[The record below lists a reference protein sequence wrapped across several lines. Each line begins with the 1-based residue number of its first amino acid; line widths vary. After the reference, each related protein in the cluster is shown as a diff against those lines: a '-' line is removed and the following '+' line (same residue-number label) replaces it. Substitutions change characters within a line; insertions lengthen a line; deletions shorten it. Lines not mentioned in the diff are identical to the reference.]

1 MIVIVSGPPGSGK
14 TTLAKKIS
22 EKYNYEYVSTG
33 AIFREMA
40 RALNVDVVTLN
51 KMAEKELD
59 IDIKVDSKVLDFLK
73 RDKIVIESHIAGWG
87 IKGSKDDVVA
97 IYVTASL
104 EKRAQ
109 RIASRDGISY
119 EQAVLQVL
127 SREESHWRRFFN
139 FYGINITDLSIFDL
153 VVNTDNLTPDEV
165 FAVVDGY
172 LKSFSKHRLL

>member
-1 MIVIVSGPPGSGK
+1 MIVVVSGPPGSGK

-33 AIFREMA
+33 AIFREIA
-40 RALNVDVVTLN
+40 RTLNVDVVTLN
-51 KMAEKELD
+51 KMAEKELG
-59 IDIKVDSKVLDFLK
+59 IDIKVDSKILDYLK
-73 RDKIVIESHIAGWG
+73 RDRIVIESHIAGWG
-87 IKGSKDDVVA
+87 VKGSRNDVVT

-109 RIASRDGISY
+109 RIAARDGIPY
-119 EQAVLQVL
+119 EKAVLHVL

-153 VVNTDNLTPDEV
+153 VINTDNLTPDEV
-165 FAVVDGY
+165 FSIVDGY
-172 LKSFSKHRLL
+172 LKSFSKHRPL